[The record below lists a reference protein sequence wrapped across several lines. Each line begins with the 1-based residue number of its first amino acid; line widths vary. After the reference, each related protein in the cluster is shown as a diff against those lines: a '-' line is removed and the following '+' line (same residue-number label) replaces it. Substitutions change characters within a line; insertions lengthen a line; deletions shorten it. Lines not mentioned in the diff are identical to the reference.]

1 MFGYTFPIEPMMT
14 NEEQAAYRAYYCE
27 TCHQLRDG
35 YGVMSTVIVSY
46 EMTFANIILNSVLKG
61 GVIDREPKAGKL
73 CVFRHSDNH
82 TELLRRLAAYTVL
95 VANNG
100 LIDDK
105 LDGPSIKSNF
115 GLLWLNR
122 SIERAK
128 RDFPQ
133 YDELIMKGY
142 EMLREK
148 EAAGCDD
155 PIEMGKASAASMIW
169 VLREMVGEVWTP
181 DLEALFE
188 GMGIWVYVLDA
199 IEDAGFAVAL
209 SGDRYLLTAPNEVAF
224 TMEMQSDDRGV
235 LTLSFETYLCPDP
248 TDDSAVSAG
257 IRAENEQSVEA
268 LRRLFDAVMPVF
280 HRSIADSE
288 TIVTQCKTV
297 VKKGTSYAKR
307 LGDYSVRILTDPD
320 ALVQSV
326 TVTLSRDS

>member
-169 VLREMVGEVWTP
+169 VLREMVGEEWTP

-199 IEDAGFAVAL
+199 IEDLDDDFKEDQYNPFLVNCEDFTNGKEYVERNVYRISGILNEIISGIQRAYLSVRERMVANQTVTDNIIYQGVPVAVRRVMAGESKMQPSFRNL
-209 SGDRYLLTAPNEVAF
+209 FSGRIN
-224 TMEMQSDDRGV
+224 
-235 LTLSFETYLCPDP
+235 
-248 TDDSAVSAG
+248 
-257 IRAENEQSVEA
+257 
-268 LRRLFDAVMPVF
+268 
-280 HRSIADSE
+280 RSIGS
-288 TIVTQCKTV
+288 
-297 VKKGTSYAKR
+297 SF
-307 LGDYSVRILTDPD
+307 
-320 ALVQSV
+320 
-326 TVTLSRDS
+326 

>member
-128 RDFPQ
+128 KDFPQ

-169 VLREMVGEVWTP
+169 VLREMVGEEWTP

-199 IEDAGFAVAL
+199 IEDLDDDFKEDQYNPFLVNCEDFTNGKEYVERNVYRISGILNEIISGIQRAYLSVRERMVANQTVTDNIIYQGVPVAVRRVMAGESKMQPSFRNL
-209 SGDRYLLTAPNEVAF
+209 FSGRIN
-224 TMEMQSDDRGV
+224 
-235 LTLSFETYLCPDP
+235 
-248 TDDSAVSAG
+248 
-257 IRAENEQSVEA
+257 
-268 LRRLFDAVMPVF
+268 
-280 HRSIADSE
+280 RSIGS
-288 TIVTQCKTV
+288 
-297 VKKGTSYAKR
+297 SF
-307 LGDYSVRILTDPD
+307 
-320 ALVQSV
+320 
-326 TVTLSRDS
+326 

>member
-14 NEEQAAYRAYYCE
+14 NEEQSAYRAYYCE

-61 GVIDREPKAGKL
+61 GVIDKEPKAGKL

-105 LDGPSIKSNF
+105 LDGPSVKSNL

-128 RDFPQ
+128 RDFPG

-142 EMLREK
+142 GILREK
-148 EAAGCDD
+148 EQAGCDD
-155 PIEMGKASAASMIW
+155 PVEMGKASAASMIW
-169 VLREMVGEVWTP
+169 VLREMVEEEWTS
-181 DLEALFE
+181 DLEQLFE
-188 GMGIWVYVLDA
+188 NMGVWVYVLDA
-199 IEDAGFAVAL
+199 IEDLDDDFKDHQYNPFLVGCEDFTTGRDYIQRNIYRISGILNGIIANIQTAYQRIRPQMVANQTVTDNIIYQGVPVAVRRVMAGESKMQPSVRNLFA
-209 SGDRYLLTAPNEVAF
+209 GRIN
-224 TMEMQSDDRGV
+224 
-235 LTLSFETYLCPDP
+235 
-248 TDDSAVSAG
+248 
-257 IRAENEQSVEA
+257 
-268 LRRLFDAVMPVF
+268 
-280 HRSIADSE
+280 RSIGS
-288 TIVTQCKTV
+288 
-297 VKKGTSYAKR
+297 SF
-307 LGDYSVRILTDPD
+307 
-320 ALVQSV
+320 
-326 TVTLSRDS
+326 

>member
-155 PIEMGKASAASMIW
+155 PIEMGNASAASMIW
-169 VLREMVGEVWTP
+169 VLREMVGEEWTP

-199 IEDAGFAVAL
+199 IEDLDDDFKEDQYNPFLVNCEDFTNGKEYVERNVYRISGILNEIISGIQRAYLSVRERMVANQTVTDNIIYQGVPVAVRRVMAGESKMQPSFRNL
-209 SGDRYLLTAPNEVAF
+209 FSGRIN
-224 TMEMQSDDRGV
+224 
-235 LTLSFETYLCPDP
+235 
-248 TDDSAVSAG
+248 
-257 IRAENEQSVEA
+257 
-268 LRRLFDAVMPVF
+268 
-280 HRSIADSE
+280 RSIGS
-288 TIVTQCKTV
+288 
-297 VKKGTSYAKR
+297 SF
-307 LGDYSVRILTDPD
+307 
-320 ALVQSV
+320 
-326 TVTLSRDS
+326 